1 MLARLA
7 LARGDDVTVAAQ
19 LALAEPIDD
28 ERDPMWSAVIQQ
40 IRSLGRLQAG
50 RFSEALHAARL
61 ALAWAEKAAAPDA
74 ESIQMRCLEGY
85 CLAAVGDGH
94 GAAKAFTVASR
105 RGMQAQTRQATIFA
119 DMATADALA
128 AEGRNDEARPLL
140 TRAFGETRA
149 LDYTAF
155 YWPVPEVAS
164 RLCAQAL
171 AADIDVDYVR
181 SIIRTRALAPPAEAP
196 GNWPWACRIAVLGGF
211 RVELDGGRLLTERTR
226 SPGKPLELLRA
237 IVALGGRQVDV
248 DRLVRM
254 LWPGEGRV
262 GARSAFNV
270 TLLRLRRQLRTED
283 LLVTSDSGVSLNPRL
298 VHVDR
303 WQLEACLATA
313 EMASEDRTRDVMDA
327 VVDRYPG
334 PLLPEDSTPWI
345 EAERARLRLRVDA
358 VLAKGGS
365 RLSLLECG
373 AVLSRVLAAD
383 AALPLVAAKLREVT
397 QALR

>member
-1 MLARLA
+1 MCPA
-7 LARGDDVTVAAQ
+7 TVK
-19 LALAEPIDD
+19 
-28 ERDPMWSAVIQQ
+28 
-40 IRSLGRLQAG
+40 LG
-50 RFSEALHAARL
+50 
-61 ALAWAEKAAAPDA
+61 
-74 ESIQMRCLEGY
+74 
-85 CLAAVGDGH
+85 
-94 GAAKAFTVASR
+94 
-105 RGMQAQTRQATIFA
+105 
-119 DMATADALA
+119 
-128 AEGRNDEARPLL
+128 
-140 TRAFGETRA
+140 
-149 LDYTAF
+149 F

-171 AADIDVDYVR
+171 AAGMDVDYVR
-181 SIIRTRALAPPAEAP
+181 SIIRTRGLAPPADAP
-196 GNWPWACRIAVLGGF
+196 GSWPWACRIAVLGGF

-283 LLVTSDSGVSLNPRL
+283 LLPTSDTGVSLNPRL
-298 VHVDR
+298 VQVDR
-303 WQLEACLATA
+303 RQLEACLAAA
-313 EMASEDRTRDVMDA
+313 ETASEDRTRDVMDA

-334 PLLPEDSTPWI
+334 PLLPEDSTPWV

-358 VLAKGGS
+358 VLAKGAS
-365 RLSLLECG
+365 RLSLRERG
-373 AVLSRVLAAD
+373 VVLSRVLAAD
-383 AALPLVAAKLREVT
+383 TALPLVAAELREVT